1 MKYEDI
7 KTEHRDGSKGRRRG
21 RKIFRGILR
30 YREERESRTNRVS
43 TFAKGSSFFYVR
55 SIDAENDAL
64 YSLLRQQESPP
75 STKARRFRARTA
87 IDSREGCSSRGKFPQ
102 EKFLQ
107 ENPSREL
114 AIVPIL
120 FLSIRVVFSC
130 ARYRTTSVGRNIFF
144 LIIFLF
150 LELQEFGIL
159 YNSREER
166 FHPKGMVNFIINNC
180 FISGEKKKT
189 LKSFM
194 HFVRKEI

>member
-1 MKYEDI
+1 MDQREDVEGVKYSVESFDI
-7 KTEHRDGSKGRRRG
+7 AK
-21 RKIFRGILR
+21 
-30 YREERESRTNRVS
+30 RESRTNRVS

-64 YSLLRQQESPP
+64 YCLLRQQESPP

-150 LELQEFGIL
+150 VELQEFGIL

>member
-1 MKYEDI
+1 MDQREDVEGVKYSVESFDI
-7 KTEHRDGSKGRRRG
+7 AK
-21 RKIFRGILR
+21 
-30 YREERESRTNRVS
+30 RESRTNRVS

-64 YSLLRQQESPP
+64 YCLLRQQESPP
-75 STKARRFRARTA
+75 STKARGFRARTA

-150 LELQEFGIL
+150 VELQEFCTIVEKKGFIRKGWLIL
-159 YNSREER
+159 
-166 FHPKGMVNFIINNC
+166 FINNC